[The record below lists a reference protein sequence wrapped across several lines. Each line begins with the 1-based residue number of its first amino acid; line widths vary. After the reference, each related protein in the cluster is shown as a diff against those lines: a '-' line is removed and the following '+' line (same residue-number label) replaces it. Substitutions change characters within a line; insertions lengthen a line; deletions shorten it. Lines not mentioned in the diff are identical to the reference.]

1 MVKILDRLHKKLFDL
16 SDLGLLLTLIERLK
30 LLLQTEGERQ
40 QVAVVCLEFTH
51 YMMAFQDASGLVGL
65 NQAAQFPLG
74 FGLWRSLWGLLH
86 D

>member
-40 QVAVVCLEFTH
+40 QVAVVSLELAND
-51 YMMAFQDASGLVGL
+51 MMAFQDASGLVCL
-65 NQAAQFPLG
+65 
-74 FGLWRSLWGLLH
+74 